1 SPSTTLFRS
10 GSLLVSRAERPRPDT
25 SLEALSKLRP
35 VFREGGTVTAGNS
48 SGISDGAAVVLLT
61 SDRKADELG
70 LTPLVRVVSSAA
82 AGVEPRTMGLGPIP
96 ATRKVL
102 SRAGLTVQDLDLIE
116 LNEAFAI

>member
-1 SPSTTLFRS
+1 R
-10 GSLLVSRAERPRPDT
+10 RAAT
-25 SLEALSKLRP
+25 ALEALSRRRP

-61 SDRKADELG
+61 SDRKADGLG

-82 AGVEPRTMGLGPIP
+82 AGGEPRTMGVGPIP

-102 SRAGLTVQDLDLIE
+102 SRAGPTVQELDLLE
-116 LNEAFAI
+116 LNE